1 GRGERPGGGDPA
13 RARAG
18 TRTAD
23 ADPRAGAAGRRRGH
37 LRTSGQGSR
46 AGAGHRRGRAAE
58 QDRAGPAGGAAGR
71 AVRRERPPPGRAQR
85 GGAAGRGDRSGRAV
99 HRRRRGGRRGGA
111 AARRRPGRGCPGTAP
126 GRGRGRGGPTGGLP
140 GHAGRGAAGVGAQ
153 GVRRPTARDRP
164 AHGHP
169 GRGDRADRQAD
180 GLVVVS
186 TLAPRVVVVSR
197 RSELDELLIR
207 HGTIAAAAYFLRQR
221 GRDLD
226 EVMARHEALQAALT
240 TVGAAVPPAWRRG
253 LVTRDDLP
261 RFLFAPEDV
270 VVAVGQDGLVANV
283 AKYLD
288 GQPVIGVDPEPGRNP
303 GVLVRHT
310 ADTVG
315 SLLKAGE
322 YTTRDLTMVGATLD
336 DGQELL
342 GLNEVYIGHPTHQSS
357 RYLLS
362 TSDGQAERQ
371 SSSGVVVGTG
381 TGATGWCA

>member
-1 GRGERPGGGDPA
+1 M
-13 RARAG
+13 
-18 TRTAD
+18 T
-23 ADPRAGAAGRRRGH
+23 
-37 LRTSGQGSR
+37 
-46 AGAGHRRGRAAE
+46 
-58 QDRAGPAGGAAGR
+58 
-71 AVRRERPPPGRAQR
+71 
-85 GGAAGRGDRSGRAV
+85 
-99 HRRRRGGRRGGA
+99 
-111 AARRRPGRGCPGTAP
+111 
-126 GRGRGRGGPTGGLP
+126 
-140 GHAGRGAAGVGAQ
+140 
-153 GVRRPTARDRP
+153 
-164 AHGHP
+164 
-169 GRGDRADRQAD
+169 
-180 GLVVVS
+180 
-186 TLAPRVVVVSR
+186 TLAPRIVVVSR

-226 EVMARHEALQAALT
+226 GVMARHEALQAALT

-322 YTTRDLTMVGATLD
+322 YTTRDLTMVAATLD

-381 TGATGWCA
+381 TGATGWCASIARQRADSPDLPGPEEPALCWFVREAWPSPATGVALTSGRLVAGDALVVTSEGERGVVFADGVETDHLTLAWGQRVTIGISARRLHLA